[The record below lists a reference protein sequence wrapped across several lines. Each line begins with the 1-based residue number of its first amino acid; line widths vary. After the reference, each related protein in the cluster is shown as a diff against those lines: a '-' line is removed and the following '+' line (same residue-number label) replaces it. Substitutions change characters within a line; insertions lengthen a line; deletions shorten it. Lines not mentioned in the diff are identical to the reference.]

1 MNNNTEIVSKQK
13 EKLYKTNINEINFKR
28 IKIIK
33 TLSEG
38 ELDLLSEK
46 EAISYITNKAIEFYF
61 KSDEIQKEIKNL

>member
-1 MNNNTEIVSKQK
+1 MDKNTEIISEQK
-13 EKLYKTNINEINFKR
+13 EKMYKANINEINLKR

-38 ELDLLSEK
+38 ELSLLSEK

-61 KSDEIQKEIKNL
+61 KSDEIQKEIQNL